1 MLTLFNLEFI
11 FALMVRDAS
20 SMQSQ
25 AHPQNVFTICRLTA
39 LFCAP
44 CEIRQVSI
52 MDIRGFQFYWLF
64 LDHLTNMKQVIGSKR
79 YIFEGLPVLL
89 RQKRYIFEGLPVLR
103 FESNFKITRIGLNN
117 TDGNP
122 KVIYVNHVYDE
133 KKRCHGDQCFDK
145 VLTNSCNIICALSF
159 LRAFIDAIL
168 QGDPF
173 LLPFNYSEGL
183 NHLPEVLGLPESKLT
198 VHEQKTDDVN
208 FPDILGRIASQLEDN
223 NNFLE
228 ISRFYDS
235 DIRSLARLFCQDNAK
250 GKILIS
256 FLNEEELRSLVERC
270 YSQYLKVVRFLD
282 AYSYRITSSYTP
294 DSLYL
299 CIFAMMD
306 FSVIRSH
313 GIHYSDEPFY
323 EE

>member
-1 MLTLFNLEFI
+1 
-11 FALMVRDAS
+11 MV
-20 SMQSQ
+20 
-25 AHPQNVFTICRLTA
+25 
-39 LFCAP
+39 
-44 CEIRQVSI
+44 IRRS
-52 MDIRGFQFYWLF
+52 
-64 LDHLTNMKQVIGSKR
+64 
-79 YIFEGLPVLL
+79 
-89 RQKRYIFEGLPVLR
+89 
-103 FESNFKITRIGLNN
+103 
-117 TDGNP
+117 
-122 KVIYVNHVYDE
+122 YVNHVYDE

-168 QGDPF
+168 QGDPS

-183 NHLPEVLGLPESKLT
+183 NHLPEVLDLPESKLT

-208 FPDILGRIASQLEDN
+208 FPDILGRIASQLEGN
-223 NNFLE
+223 NKFLE

-270 YSQYLKVVRFLD
+270 YSQYLKVVLFLD

-299 CIFAMMD
+299 CIIAMMD
-306 FSVIRSH
+306 FFSHTKSWHSLFGRAILRRVIFSLQNTNLGSNPPPYLFVPLFGEYTIRFGSKFEYDCN
-313 GIHYSDEPFY
+313 I
-323 EE
+323 